1 MELFE
6 GLKPLYKMGFGVMR
20 TSVDLMKNASQSY
33 VTATDAILKQL
44 TPGETYENIKK
55 ALDTY
60 IQTQNKIFDNFQKLL
75 NEMEKQQEEMFK
87 KLSGLVEEKKK

>member
-6 GLKPLYKMGFGVMR
+6 GLKPLYKMGFEVMK
-20 TSVDLMKNASQSY
+20 TSIDLMKKASENY
-33 VTATDAILKQL
+33 ITATDAILKQF
-44 TPGETYENIKK
+44 TPGETYENVKK

-60 IQTQNKIFDNFQKLL
+60 VQTQNKIFENFQKLL

-87 KLSGLVEEKKK
+87 RLSGLVEEKKK